1 VNTLKNLSIKLKIAC
16 LVSSLLFLMISV
28 ALLGYIKLQQIGEEL
43 RNITEHDMPL
53 TAITTEITTQQL
65 ETTIL
70 LERAIRM
77 AGLKGNNDQFDLN
90 QLKNQFATFSQ
101 NIDKKLGE
109 AQSIVDQI
117 ASTPHTE
124 SESFRGTLTDLKR
137 QHLSYKQQIERLT
150 GYIQTNKMDEAEQH
164 LSQLKTQQEVFN
176 QHLEQFLGSIENMT
190 QSALVVAEKHENT
203 AILGMALFSSIGL
216 FFGVVMGY
224 LFTLALT
231 RPLKKAVKASNQMA
245 TGDFRVSLHSNA
257 QDETGMLI
265 NAMYDMAKRLEK
277 AIRQIL
283 IFSRQISQT
292 AAEMAAASEQTTH
305 ATQSQ
310 QLSTEHVL
318 SATTELATTICQVAG
333 NVVHASEVIQQTTK
347 QVAVGSE
354 LALNS
359 HKSASDLIDMI
370 HRSSQS
376 ILGIRDQG
384 ELINSFVN
392 TINGIADQTNLLAL
406 NAAIEAARAGEQGRG
421 FAVVADE
428 VRNLAQRTQ
437 EATSEIHKLIGQL
450 QKETHSAVEVIEQSE
465 AMVNIGAQNT
475 QQTSQSFIE
484 MNRSFQDVS
493 MMCMEISSA
502 CDQQSTAAEE
512 INQSMIGISQSG
524 REVQDSSGHIA
535 TMSQELATLAS
546 ELDVLMGQFKI
557 DQVAA

>member
-1 VNTLKNLSIKLKIAC
+1 
-16 LVSSLLFLMISV
+16 
-28 ALLGYIKLQQIGEEL
+28 
-43 RNITEHDMPL
+43 
-53 TAITTEITTQQL
+53 
-65 ETTIL
+65 
-70 LERAIRM
+70 
-77 AGLKGNNDQFDLN
+77 
-90 QLKNQFATFSQ
+90 
-101 NIDKKLGE
+101 
-109 AQSIVDQI
+109 
-117 ASTPHTE
+117 
-124 SESFRGTLTDLKR
+124 
-137 QHLSYKQQIERLT
+137 
-150 GYIQTNKMDEAEQH
+150 
-164 LSQLKTQQEVFN
+164 
-176 QHLEQFLGSIENMT
+176 
-190 QSALVVAEKHENT
+190 
-203 AILGMALFSSIGL
+203 
-216 FFGVVMGY
+216 
-224 LFTLALT
+224 
-231 RPLKKAVKASNQMA
+231 
-245 TGDFRVSLHSNA
+245 
-257 QDETGMLI
+257 
-265 NAMYDMAKRLEK
+265 
-277 AIRQIL
+277 
-283 IFSRQISQT
+283 
-292 AAEMAAASEQTTH
+292 
-305 ATQSQ
+305 
-310 QLSTEHVL
+310 
-318 SATTELATTICQVAG
+318 
-333 NVVHASEVIQQTTK
+333 
-347 QVAVGSE
+347 
-354 LALNS
+354 
-359 HKSASDLIDMI
+359 MI

-376 ILGIRDQG
+376 ILGRRDQG

-465 AMVNIGAQNT
+465 AMVNIGAKNT